1 MECSVRV
8 GKVSSVNTQKH
19 AVRVAFSDVS
29 AVSSEIPVLR
39 FANGWAK
46 DNSLPS
52 VGDSVVCVFMGSGVG
67 SGYCL
72 GSFYRSGD
80 SVPGNSDQFGVYFDD
95 GSSFLY
101 DRSKKSF
108 VIVGDLEVSGEI
120 KQGDSS

>member
-1 MECSVRV
+1 M
-8 GKVSSVNTQKH
+8 
-19 AVRVAFSDVS
+19 
-29 AVSSEIPVLR
+29 AVSSINPNR

-72 GSFYRSGD
+72 GSFTAVVIVYRGIAISSG
-80 SVPGNSDQFGVYFDD
+80 SILMMAVV
-95 GSSFLY
+95 SSL

-108 VIVGDLEVSGEI
+108 VIVGDLEFPVKSS
-120 KQGDSS
+120 KGDSS

>member
-19 AVRVAFSDVS
+19 AVRVAFSDVA
-29 AVSSEIPVLR
+29 AVSSELPVLR

-80 SVPGNSDQFGVYFDD
+80 SVPGGIGQFGVYFDD
-95 GSSFLY
+95 GNSFCY
-101 DRSKKSF
+101 DRDSKAFK
-108 VIVGDLEVSGEI
+108 INGDLEVSGEI